1 MSNWHNVTI
10 RFQYTAGPGNGG
22 RSSNGV
28 SFAVYG
34 QSESAILDRL
44 RKMYPQW
51 RDFVLLE
58 VRWTS

>member
-1 MSNWHNVTI
+1 MSNWHNATI
-10 RFQYTAGPGNGG
+10 RFQYTAGPGNGV
-22 RSSNGV
+22 RSITGV
-28 SFAVYG
+28 SVAVYG
-34 QSESAILDRL
+34 RSESAVLDRL